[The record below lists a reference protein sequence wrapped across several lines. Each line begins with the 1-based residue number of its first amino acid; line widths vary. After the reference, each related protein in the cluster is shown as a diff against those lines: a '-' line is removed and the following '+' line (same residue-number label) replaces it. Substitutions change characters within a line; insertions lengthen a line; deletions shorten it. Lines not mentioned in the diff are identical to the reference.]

1 MALILAL
8 ETATGICSVALGKDG
23 SLIRLAETQENNSH
37 SARLKTLISQV
48 LEESG
53 HSLGDLDAIAV
64 SKGPGSYTGL
74 RIGVSSAKGLSYG
87 LGIPLLSVSTLES
100 MAFGMAQFTGL
111 SEDIMYCPMIDARR
125 MEVYMAWYDSR
136 MQALKTPFAEIL
148 TPETFKDCDA
158 LTILCAGDGAAKCAA
173 LFAQDARI
181 RIESLAVPSA
191 AHMIP
196 LAEKIFGSGMFEDVA
211 YFEPYYLKDF
221 IAGTPHVKGLE

>member
-23 SLIRLAETQENNSH
+23 SLLRLAETQENNSH

-48 LEESG
+48 LDESG
-53 HSLGDLDAIAV
+53 FKLKDLDAVAV

-100 MAFGMAQFTGL
+100 MAFGMAQLTGV
-111 SEDIMYCPMIDARR
+111 SENIIYCPMIDARR
-125 MEVYMAWYDSR
+125 MEVYMAWYNER
-136 MQALKTPFAEIL
+136 MEQMRAPFAEIL
-148 TPETFKDCDA
+148 TAETFDSCKA
-158 LTILCAGDGAAKCAA
+158 STILCAGDGAAKCAS
-173 LFAQDARI
+173 LFSADPRI

-191 AHMIP
+191 EYMIS
-196 LAEKIFGSGMFEDVA
+196 LAEKAFNAGMFEDVA